1 MVDPIANFS
10 YQLDL
15 WMERGKDLRTL
26 RTPRA
31 HTHGLAAKSSPGQ
44 LGIGAS
50 RLSFYKI
57 ACRLGGKSMCQNRR
71 GRDLQSVN
79 ATVNA

>member
-31 HTHGLAAKSSPGQ
+31 RTHGLAAKSSPGN
-44 LGIGAS
+44 GAF
-50 RLSFYKI
+50 RLSF
-57 ACRLGGKSMCQNRR
+57 LQNSLPPWREIH
-71 GRDLQSVN
+71 VPE
-79 ATVNA
+79 